1 MVMKANVG
9 VHEEV
14 NLEKYILAKVE
25 NKCWVMWRETSKET
39 YSSKGPFD
47 L

>member
-1 MVMKANVG
+1 MKANVG

-14 NLEKYILAKVE
+14 NLEKYILAKIE
-25 NKCWVMWRETSKET
+25 NKCWVMWRDTSKEA